1 MQVCCRVVLV
11 YRVGVWNICEL
22 PTDEYQRRYLV
33 SRACAQRE
41 CCSMTPRSQLGTTLR
56 RACIDEPQ
64 SLGAQG
70 ELIHGQLRGAS
81 KHIARH

>member
-1 MQVCCRVVLV
+1 MCRRVVLI
-11 YRVGVWNICEL
+11 YRVGVWNIYEL
-22 PTDEYQRRYLV
+22 PTNEYQLRYLV
-33 SRACAQRE
+33 SHAFAERE

-70 ELIHGQLRGAS
+70 ELIHGQLRGAG